1 MLSFSTR
8 LLKRIRS
15 MEKNNVIL
23 IGMPT
28 SGKSTVGVILAKL
41 MGMDFVDKDLLIQKR
56 EHRKLSRIIEEDGL
70 EGFLNIENTVCR
82 EVNLENTVIA
92 TGGSVV
98 YGKEGMK
105 HLKSIG
111 RIIYLDIDYKTL
123 QKRLHHV
130 KQRGV
135 VLKPGQTIKEL
146 YDERVTLYNKYAD
159 IVLSEEGQGI
169 EETVQKCVEALQK
182 NS

>member
-1 MLSFSTR
+1 MDR
-8 LLKRIRS
+8 D
-15 MEKNNVIL
+15 NVIL

-41 MGMDFVDKDLLIQKR
+41 LEKDFVDTDLIIQKR

-70 EGFLNIENTVCR
+70 ERFLDIENRVCR
-82 EVNLENTVIA
+82 EVDLRNTVIA

-98 YGKEGMK
+98 YGKEGME

-111 RIIYLDIDYKTL
+111 RIIYLEIDYNTL

-146 YDERVTLYNKYAD
+146 YDERVVLYKKYAD

-169 EETVQKCVEALQK
+169 EETVQKCVEALK
-182 NS
+182 

>member
-1 MLSFSTR
+1 MDR
-8 LLKRIRS
+8 D
-15 MEKNNVIL
+15 NVIL

-41 MGMDFVDKDLLIQKR
+41 LEKDFVDTDLIIQKR

-70 EGFLNIENTVCR
+70 ERFLDIENSVCR
-82 EVNLENTVIA
+82 EVDLRNTVIA

-98 YGKEGMK
+98 YGKEGME

-111 RIIYLDIDYKTL
+111 RIIYLEIDYNTL

-135 VLKPGQTIKEL
+135 VLKPGQTIREL
-146 YDERVTLYNKYAD
+146 YDERIVLYKKYAD

-169 EETVQKCVEALQK
+169 EETVQKCVEALI
-182 NS
+182 

>member
-1 MLSFSTR
+1 MDR
-8 LLKRIRS
+8 D
-15 MEKNNVIL
+15 NVIL

-41 MGMDFVDKDLLIQKR
+41 LEKDFVDTDLIIQKR

-70 EGFLNIENTVCR
+70 EGFLDIENSVCR
-82 EVNLENTVIA
+82 EVDLRNTVIA

-98 YGKEGMK
+98 YGEEGME

-111 RIIYLDIDYKTL
+111 RVIYLEIDYNTL

-146 YDERVTLYNKYAD
+146 YDERVVLYKKYAD

-169 EETVQKCVEALQK
+169 EEVVQKCVEALK
-182 NS
+182 

>member
-1 MLSFSTR
+1 MDR
-8 LLKRIRS
+8 D
-15 MEKNNVIL
+15 NVIL

-41 MGMDFVDKDLLIQKR
+41 LEKDFVDTDLIIQKR

-70 EGFLNIENTVCR
+70 EGFLDIENSVCR
-82 EVNLENTVIA
+82 EVDLRNTVIA

-98 YGKEGMK
+98 YGEEGME

-111 RIIYLDIDYKTL
+111 RVIYLEIDYNIL

-146 YDERVTLYNKYAD
+146 YDERVVLYKKYAD

-169 EETVQKCVEALQK
+169 EEVVQKCVEALK
-182 NS
+182 

>member
-1 MLSFSTR
+1 MDR
-8 LLKRIRS
+8 DNI
-15 MEKNNVIL
+15 IL

-41 MGMDFVDKDLLIQKR
+41 LEKDFVDTDLIIQKR

-70 EGFLNIENTVCR
+70 EGFLDIENSVCR
-82 EVNLENTVIA
+82 EVDLRNTVIA

-98 YGKEGMK
+98 YGKEGME

-111 RIIYLDIDYKTL
+111 RIIYLEIDYNTL

-146 YDERVTLYNKYAD
+146 YDERVVLYKKYAD

-169 EETVQKCVEALQK
+169 EETVQKCVEALK
-182 NS
+182 